1 VSSTATFWVAFGF
14 VLAGTLLGI
23 VLRRRLPE
31 PHLTADVKD
40 VVRLGTGLV
49 ATMSALVV
57 GLLIA
62 SAKSS
67 YDAQSTQINR
77 MAVDLVLLDHLL
89 AKYGPAAG
97 SPRELLRRDVTTM
110 VDSIWIDNR
119 AEAAKAARFDASSTG
134 IQFYEAIEQLAPQDD
149 AQRSLKYQGI
159 QIGTDLA
166 QARLLLFAQL
176 DNSIPTPFLVVLVFW
191 LTILFVC
198 FSIFSKP
205 NAVVIAALF
214 IFALSASSALFLIVD
229 LSQPFSGLMQI
240 SSSKLRHILAPLG
253 S

>member
-1 VSSTATFWVAFGF
+1 MSSAATFWIAFGF
-14 VLAGTLLGI
+14 VLAGTQLGI

-31 PHLTADVKD
+31 PHLSADVKD
-40 VVRLGTGLV
+40 VVRLGAGLV
-49 ATMSALVV
+49 GTMAALVV

-77 MAVDLVLLDHLL
+77 MAADLVLLDHLL
-89 AKYGPAAG
+89 LQYGPAAG
-97 SPRELLRRDVTTM
+97 SARELLRRDVTTM
-110 VDSIWIDNR
+110 VDRIWVDNG
-119 AEAAKAARFDASSTG
+119 AETAKAARFEASSAG
-134 IQFYEAIEQLAPQDD
+134 IQLYEAIEQLAPQND
-149 AQRSLKYQGI
+149 AQRSLKPQVI

-176 DNSIPTPFLVVLVFW
+176 DNSIPAPFLVVLVFW
-191 LTILFVC
+191 LTILFMS
-198 FSIFSKP
+198 FSLFSQP
-205 NAVVIAALF
+205 TAVVIAALF
-214 IFALSASSALFLIVD
+214 IFALSACCALFLIVD

-240 SSSKLRHILAPLG
+240 SSSKLGHALAPLG

>member
-1 VSSTATFWVAFGF
+1 VSSTATFWIAFGL

-31 PHLTADVKD
+31 PHLNADVKD
-40 VVRLGTGLV
+40 VVKLGTGLLG
-49 ATMSALVV
+49 TMAALVV

-67 YDAQSTQINR
+67 YDAQSAQINR
-77 MAVDLVLLDHLL
+77 MATDLVLLDHLL
-89 AKYGPAAG
+89 AQYGPAAG
-97 SPRELLRRDVTTM
+97 SVRELLRRDVTTTVDRIW
-110 VDSIWIDNR
+110 VDSG
-119 AEAAKAARFDASSTG
+119 AETAKAARFEASSAD
-134 IQFYEAIEQLAPQDD
+134 IQFYEALELLAPTND
-149 AQRSLKYQGI
+149 AQRSLKPRMI

-166 QARLLLFAQL
+166 QARLLLFGQL
-176 DNSIPTPFLVVLVFW
+176 DNAIPVPFLVVLIFW
-191 LTILFVC
+191 LMILFMS
-198 FSIFSKP
+198 FSLFSEP

-240 SSSKLRHILAPLG
+240 SSAKLRHVLAPLG